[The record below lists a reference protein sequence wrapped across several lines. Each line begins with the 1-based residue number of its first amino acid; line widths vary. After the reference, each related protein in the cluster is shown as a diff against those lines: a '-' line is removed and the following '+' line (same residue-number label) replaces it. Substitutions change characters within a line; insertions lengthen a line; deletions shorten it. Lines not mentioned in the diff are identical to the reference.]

1 MHPLRL
7 VLALALAFA
16 VACGGKAKP
25 AEREPKRVAAA
36 PGVQTGKGTWYGGK
50 FHGGPTASGETYDK
64 RSMTAAHR
72 SLPFGTRVRVTNLRN
87 GRSVVVRINNRGPYG
102 KGRIIDL
109 SEAAA
114 EKLDMIEAGVVP
126 VRVERLP

>member
-1 MHPLRL
+1 MHP
-7 VLALALAFA
+7 VKWFWLAIAITLA
-16 VACGGKAKP
+16 ACGGSKQPEK
-25 AEREPKRVAAA
+25 KRVAVA
-36 PGVQTGKGTWYGGK
+36 PSGVQSGKASWYGGK
-50 FHGGPTASGETYDK
+50 FHNGPTASGETYNK

-72 SLPFGTRVRVTNLRN
+72 SLPFGTRVRVTNLKN
-87 GRSVVVRINNRGPYG
+87 GRSVIVRINNRGPYA

-126 VRVERLP
+126 VRLERLP